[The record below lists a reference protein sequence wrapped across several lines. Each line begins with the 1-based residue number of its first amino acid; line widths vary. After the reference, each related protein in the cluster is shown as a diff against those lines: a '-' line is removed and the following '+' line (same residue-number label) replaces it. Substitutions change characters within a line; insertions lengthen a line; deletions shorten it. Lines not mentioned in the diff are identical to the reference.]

1 MTRTAGLLRRYVAR
15 GFAIEV
21 LLTLYRFAQVPA
33 LSSDEPDV
41 LTARF
46 CSADFPLPRL
56 AQGAAFAA
64 KVRQRAG
71 KRRTD
76 AAYRVRAG
84 CSAGAAAAVTDKA
97 SVGLTHEE
105 GDEAWK
111 RGGSGFRR
119 SFIDRGCR

>member
-1 MTRTAGLLRRYVAR
+1 MTRAAGRFAAMWRE

-46 CSADFPLPRL
+46 CSADSPLPRL
-56 AQGAAFAA
+56 TQGAALAA

-84 CSAGAAAAVTDKA
+84 CSAGAAAVVTDKA
-97 SVGLTHEE
+97 LVGLTHEE
-105 GDEAWK
+105 GDEA
-111 RGGSGFRR
+111 
-119 SFIDRGCR
+119 